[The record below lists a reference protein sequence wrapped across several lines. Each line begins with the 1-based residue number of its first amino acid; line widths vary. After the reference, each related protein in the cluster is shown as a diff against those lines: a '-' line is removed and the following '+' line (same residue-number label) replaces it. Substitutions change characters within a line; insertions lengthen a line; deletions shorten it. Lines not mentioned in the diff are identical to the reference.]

1 MSTPS
6 SPRAEMPF
14 LDHLEEL
21 RWRILWS
28 LLALVVATMVG
39 FLLVQR
45 YDVLGL
51 LKRPIEGLLPGGK
64 LFVTRPA
71 DAFLITLKLA
81 LLVGAVLAAPIIV
94 WQAWKFLSPALYER
108 EKRFVVPTLTAG
120 FGLFVAGAFMAYTW
134 VLPAALRILFS
145 FLREDLEPIITAN
158 EYFSFASLFILA
170 FGLVFELPLIIVLL
184 ATFGLVDPATFARQ
198 RPIALVIGA
207 VVAALLTPP
216 DVFSMAMMLVPM
228 IVLYEGGILVAR
240 LVWRSQRRGGAV
252 GVAILF
258 AVVGATSG
266 AEAQQPPP
274 APRPTVQQPRPPS
287 TARDS
292 LGQRQPVDT
301 AAARTL
307 GLPSAPRRTFPAPD
321 SVLQELMKREGFRI
335 TRYAGDSL
343 SLEAQAGRIDLTGSA
358 LVEREGSTLE
368 ADTVRF
374 YQADCRL
381 EASGTPTLFDRN
393 TVLVGE
399 GMGYDTCE
407 HRGIVDEARTSF
419 NQSGV
424 EWFLRGALAVDSAST
439 RLYAGGSRITSDTAR
454 VPHWHFAAGQIKWVT
469 NTILVARPAVLY
481 VRDVPVLWLPFIF
494 QDMRQGRRSGLLV
507 PRFGINDLVRPNS
520 GYKRHVNNVG
530 YYVAVNDYMD
540 AQASLDW
547 WSETSVQLHGQ
558 LQYRWLDRFVNG
570 SLALSRLFESGG
582 ARSLTVT
589 ANHTQTFD
597 QRTSLNARINYASSA
612 RVLERN
618 SVDPLLT
625 TASLQSNANFQ
636 KQFAWGTLALGGT
649 RGQDLS
655 NGVVTQTLP
664 SLSLTPRAIN
674 LSRSITWSP
683 AVTVNSVQR
692 LHERGAIIDLPPE
705 EGLPRVDTLLVDTR
719 ATDVAIRT
727 PIRIGGWNWENGF
740 AISDDRNNRRSTV
753 RVVDPATPGDTLT
766 RFYGEDFSTG
776 IDWTTG
782 IGLPVLFQSTWRL
795 SPRIGIQNS
804 AGGDFLVRN
813 RNTGGR
819 FVAQSKRLSFG
830 ASVAPTVF
838 GFFPGFGPLSRIRH
852 AVSPGVSWE
861 YAPSATVPQDYA
873 KAIDPTGKG
882 SLRLAPARHAVT
894 VTLSQTFEAKLRLPR
909 GDTTTDERNARKL
922 KLLSVQTSGVTYDF
936 EQDKEPGRTGWTTG
950 QIGNSFTSDL
960 LPGFSISTSHDLWTG
975 AVGSD
980 TARFDPFLSSISARF
995 SVSAA
1000 TFARLVA
1007 WIGGGPAPEPG
1018 PAPEVP
1024 PAITQEPQPSVPQQ
1038 STVPGALAGYRS
1050 TEDLAG
1056 RVPRGRGLEVSVGF
1070 DDQRSRAESLTPR
1083 IGSTPAGPLSN
1094 RTLNLSTGFSPTRNW
1109 SLSWSTMYNFTTS
1122 EFGQHML
1129 RLERD
1134 LHRWRATFAF
1144 VKAPNGNFAFN
1155 FHITLLDQPDIKFQY
1170 DQRTVR

>member
-1 MSTPS
+1 
-6 SPRAEMPF
+6 MPF

-28 LLALVVATMVG
+28 LLALVIGTVIG
-39 FLLVQR
+39 FYLVQR

-51 LKRPIEGLLPGGK
+51 LKRPIAGLLPDGK

-71 DAFLITLKLA
+71 DAFIITLKLA
-81 LLVGAVLAAPIIV
+81 VVVGGVLAAPV
-94 WQAWKFLSPALYER
+94 VAWQAWKFLSPALYER

-120 FGLFVAGAFMAYTW
+120 FVLFVAGGLMAYLW

-145 FLREDLEPIITAN
+145 FQREDLEFIITAS
-158 EYFSFASLFILA
+158 EYFNFASLFILA
-170 FGLVFELPLIIVLL
+170 FGIVFELPLVIVLL
-184 ATFGLVDPATFARQ
+184 AAFGLVNPATFARQ

-216 DVFSMAMMLVPM
+216 DVFSMTMMLVPM

-240 LVWRSQRRGGAV
+240 LVWRSQRKAIGAA
-252 GVAILF
+252 GVLVALL
-258 AVVGATSG
+258 AMGRVAS
-266 AEAQQPPP
+266 ARAQQPP
-274 APRPTVQQPRPPS
+274 VQQPPRQQPSTVLRPPPDS
-287 TARDS
+287 LARDS
-292 LGQRQPVDT
+292 LGRRLPMDS
-301 AAARTL
+301 AAARAV
-307 GLPSAPRRTFPAPD
+307 GLPSAPKRSFPPPD
-321 SVLQELMKREGFRI
+321 SVLQALMRREGFRI

-343 SLEAQAGRIDLTGSA
+343 SLEAQSRRIDLTGSA

-374 YQADCRL
+374 FQADCRL
-381 EASGTPTLFDRN
+381 EARGTPTLFDRN

-399 GMGYDTCE
+399 GMGYNTCE
-407 HRGIVDEARTSF
+407 HRGIVEEAHTSF

-439 RLYAGGSRITSDTAR
+439 RLYAGSSRITSDTSR
-454 VPHWHFAAGQIKWVT
+454 VPHWHFSAGQIKWVT

-507 PRFGINDLVRPNS
+507 PRFGINDLVRPNR

-530 YYVAVNDYMD
+530 YYVALNDYMD
-540 AQASLDW
+540 MQASLDW
-547 WSETSVQLHGQ
+547 WSETSVQVHGQ
-558 LQYRWLDRFVNG
+558 LDYRWLNRFVSG
-570 SLALSRLFESGG
+570 SLAVSRLFENGG
-582 ARSLTVT
+582 ARSLTLT
-589 ANHTQTFD
+589 ANHQQSFD

-636 KQFAWGTLALGGT
+636 KQFAWGTLALGGS
-649 RGQDLS
+649 RSQDLS

-664 SLSLTPRAIN
+664 TLNLTPRAIN
-674 LSRSITWSP
+674 LSRSVTWSP
-683 AVTVNSVQR
+683 AVTVNSTQR
-692 LHERGAIIDLPPE
+692 LNERGGVMDLPPLD
-705 EGLPRVDTLLVDTR
+705 GRPRVDTLFVDTR
-719 ATDVAIRT
+719 ATDIAIRT
-727 PIRIGGWNWENGF
+727 PLRIGSWNWENGF
-740 AISDDRNNRRSTV
+740 TISDDRTNRRTV
-753 RVVDPATPGDTLT
+753 LRVVDPTNPADTLT

-776 IDWTTG
+776 VDWTTG
-782 IGLPVLFQSTWRL
+782 IGLPILFQSTWRL
-795 SPRIGIQNS
+795 APRVGIQNS
-804 AGGDFLVRN
+804 AGGDFLIRN

-819 FVAQSKRLSFG
+819 FVSQSKRLSFG
-830 ASVAPTVF
+830 ASVAPTLF

-861 YAPSATVPQDYA
+861 YAPSATVPEDYA
-873 KAIDPTGKG
+873 KAIDPTGTRG
-882 SLRLAPARHAVT
+882 LRTAPPRHALT
-894 VTLSQTFEAKLRLPR
+894 FSLQQTFEAKFRLPR
-909 GDTTTDERNARKL
+909 GDTATDDRNARKI
-922 KLLSVQTSGVTYDF
+922 KLLSIQTSGVSYDF
-936 EQDKEPGRTGWTTG
+936 EQAKQPGKTGWTTA
-950 QIGNSFTSDL
+950 QITNAFTSDL
-960 LPGFSISTSHDLWTG
+960 LPGFSISTSHDLWVG

-980 TARFDPFLSSISARF
+980 TARFDPFLSSISTRF

-1000 TFARLVA
+1000 TFARILA
-1007 WIGGGPAPEPG
+1007 WIVGGPAP
-1018 PAPEVP
+1018 V
-1024 PAITQEPQPSVPQQ
+1024 QEPAREMPQQPLPQEQGGLQPQPQQ
-1038 STVPGALAGYRS
+1038 STVPGALVGYRS

-1056 RVPRGRGLEVSVGF
+1056 RVPRGRGLELSVGYE
-1070 DDQRSRAESLTPR
+1070 DQRTRAGGTTAPGGIGPGGGGNRSL
-1083 IGSTPAGPLSN
+1083 S
-1094 RTLNLSTGFSPTRNW
+1094 LSTGFSPTRNW